1 MFSADCNKSCSYYSF
16 QMVSLFYLCVCAHGL
31 FKACR
36 WFFLTSA
43 LWLARIFFYCFGLD
57 FVWKVR
63 PARTGDY
70 CSTQGMG
77 EMYFWKQMAPWRG
90 FSSRGAEN
98 KCTRL
103 LRLPEIRCT
112 YNSILQL
119 KRKQHTISINLPF
132 VSPYLSPLTIT
143 IFVFYIG
150 IKYSSWQQLSSVFPW
165 VS

>member
-1 MFSADCNKSCSYYSF
+1 MYLNLRYQKKKQEDIFSFVFGSSKPLPRFLLTLIKAALIIAFRRFLYFICVCVCTWAFWSL
-16 QMVSLFYLCVCAHGL
+16 QMVFPHLSIMASQEF
-31 FKACR
+31 
-36 WFFLTSA
+36 
-43 LWLARIFFYCFGLD
+43 FFYCFGLD

-77 EMYFWKQMAPWRG
+77 EMYFWKQMAAWRG

-112 YNSILQL
+112 YNS
-119 KRKQHTISINLPF
+119 TF
-132 VSPYLSPLTIT
+132 AA
-143 IFVFYIG
+143 
-150 IKYSSWQQLSSVFPW
+150 
-165 VS
+165 